1 MSSSSGV
8 VGDCPG
14 DIKGRACRA
23 WRSLVLVTAFLA
35 STLVGAQS
43 FPDKPIKLI
52 VPMPPA
58 GTTDNMCR
66 LAGQKLAEILGQP
79 VIVEN
84 RAGANGNIGSD
95 FVSKAPPDGYT
106 LLVSGVGS
114 QGINATLYR
123 NMPYDVVE
131 GLTHIAMIS
140 KGPNALAVTGLTRR
154 AALADVPTVAES
166 GFPGFEA
173 ESWTGISGPPN
184 MPAEVVA
191 KLNAA
196 MLRAVRLPD
205 VRERFASPGLDA
217 APGTPEQMKAFVRN
231 EVTKWGKAVRSSGA
245 KVD

>member
-8 VGDCPG
+8 VRDCPG
-14 DIKGRACRA
+14 DITGRACRA
-23 WRSLVLVTAFLA
+23 WRSLVLVITFLA
-35 STLVGAQS
+35 SALVGAQS
-43 FPDKPIKLI
+43 FPTKPIKLI

-58 GTTDNMCR
+58 GTTDNLGR

-131 GLTHIAMIS
+131 GLTIS
-140 KGPNALAVTGLTRR
+140 R
-154 AALADVPTVAES
+154 
-166 GFPGFEA
+166 
-173 ESWTGISGPPN
+173 
-184 MPAEVVA
+184 
-191 KLNAA
+191 
-196 MLRAVRLPD
+196 
-205 VRERFASPGLDA
+205 
-217 APGTPEQMKAFVRN
+217 
-231 EVTKWGKAVRSSGA
+231 
-245 KVD
+245 